1 MEEKMDLRIR
11 KTYLALH
18 NAFTELLEEKR
29 FEDFTVNELC
39 DRAMIRRTTF
49 YKHFA
54 DKYEYFTFYMKEIMA
69 IFQDRLAP
77 DVMEGEVGDYLMHM
91 SLELLQFMKEHNTL
105 VQNIRNSSMF
115 PVLLSILLDQ
125 ISYDVTQVLRRSKT
139 GSTEKKSIESIA
151 AFYAGGLANT
161 LFQYLKNGEPID
173 EEQFVKIISKF
184 LTVV

>member
-1 MEEKMDLRIR
+1 
-11 KTYLALH
+11 
-18 NAFTELLEEKR
+18 
-29 FEDFTVNELC
+29 
-39 DRAMIRRTTF
+39 
-49 YKHFA
+49 
-54 DKYEYFTFYMKEIMA
+54 
-69 IFQDRLAP
+69 
-77 DVMEGEVGDYLMHM
+77 
-91 SLELLQFMKEHNTL
+91 
-105 VQNIRNSSMF
+105 MF

-125 ISYDVTQVLRRSKT
+125 ISYDVTQVLHRSKT